1 MDNINKMDIC
11 KVNTDHYDNEGFLY
25 INKHSTETFVKGEI
39 RDINM
44 NLICP
49 GVIVPI
55 INPIK
60 ETTRDVS
67 GDEHLVSIESCLP
80 HITHYYHL
88 QKGKKIRIY
97 WNQLNKMF
105 MVSTEH
111 KIYTYS
117 DSSFYVDTVN
127 FDLLDKNLC
136 YYATVNSLEKKLIL
150 TNIVN
155 KEHPH
160 LLDSYDIYEDLA
172 FMHHIDKT
180 LVKCPVD
187 ALTAK
192 KMIDEQLET
201 FNNGVL
207 FILAD
212 GRQIE
217 YRNWHYNYYCML
229 EKPETMSLYIYFL
242 LCLNKYAE
250 GETFAD
256 YYHSLH
262 EFINEYLD
270 FFPEYKETFTYMSK
284 KLLNYAV
291 TEEQEQSAQEQSA
304 QAMSAQAKC
313 DQAKITAIKNLLD
326 LDPEELLLV
335 LIKY

>member
-1 MDNINKMDIC
+1 M
-11 KVNTDHYDNEGFLY
+11 NTEHYDNEGFLY

-39 RDINM
+39 RDIHM

-49 GVIVPI
+49 GVILPI
-55 INPIK
+55 INPIR
-60 ETTRDVS
+60 ETTRDAF

-80 HITHYYHL
+80 HITHFYPL

-97 WNQLNKMF
+97 WNPLNKMF

-117 DSSFYVDTVN
+117 DKSFYIDTVN

-136 YYATVNSLEKKLIL
+136 YYATVSSIEKKLIL
-150 TNIVN
+150 TNIVH
-155 KEHPH
+155 KERPH
-160 LLDSYDIYEDLA
+160 LLNSYDIYEDLA
-172 FMHHIDKT
+172 FAHHIDKT
-180 LVKCPVD
+180 LVRYEVD

-192 KMIDEQLET
+192 KLIDEHLNK
-201 FNNGVL
+201 FKNGVL

-229 EKPETMSLYIYFL
+229 EKPETMSLYIYFI

-256 YYHSLH
+256 YFLSLH
-262 EFINEYLD
+262 DFINEYLD
-270 FFPEYKETFTYMSK
+270 FFPEYVETFDYMSNK
-284 KLLNYAV
+284 MQNYV
-291 TEEQEQSAQEQSA
+291 
-304 QAMSAQAKC
+304 AKEAL
-313 DQAKITAIKNLLD
+313 DQAKIAAIQKLLE

-335 LIKY
+335 LIEY